1 MHGAAPD
8 SRGLHGSGP
17 TVQARAA
24 CVPSRGACVFSYKQV
39 ACCSGGSVSSRGWL
53 EFVEGGLCSLGILAL
68 VPSPGLWCRLTVAK
82 VLGPLLSIPGGP
94 TQALPSP

>member
-8 SRGLHGSGP
+8 SRGLHGPPPQQRVRRREERVSFHTNRWP
-17 TVQARAA
+17 VAVVAA
-24 CVPSRGACVFSYKQV
+24 SAP
-39 ACCSGGSVSSRGWL
+39 GWL
-53 EFVEGGLCSLGILAL
+53 EFVEGGLCSFGILAL

-94 TQALPSP
+94 TQALPLP